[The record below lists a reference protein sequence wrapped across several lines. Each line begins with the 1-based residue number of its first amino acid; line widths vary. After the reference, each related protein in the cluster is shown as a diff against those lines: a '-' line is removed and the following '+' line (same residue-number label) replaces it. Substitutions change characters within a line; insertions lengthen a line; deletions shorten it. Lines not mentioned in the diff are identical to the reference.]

1 LLHFYFRV
9 QVVNSVT
16 QLKLM
21 EVYLSPNGSAS
32 YEQFFA
38 KGMIASEYSVNAFPR
53 KILCSIEVI
62 TTFGRASI
70 HRYDGQC
77 TLPINDAYEKIYF
90 LVWVW
95 LVIVWFRQCGIFWNC
110 SDSVVYFV
118 FQFNTLHLTLNNKS
132 INQ

>member
-1 LLHFYFRV
+1 
-9 QVVNSVT
+9 
-16 QLKLM
+16 M
-21 EVYLSPNGSAS
+21 EVYLSPNGLAS

-77 TLPINDAYEKIYF
+77 ILPINDAYEKIYF

-95 LVIVWFRQCGIFWNC
+95 LVIVCVASGTSGVLFLLKNMLSMFRKCMIKHKYLTNVLIF
-110 SDSVVYFV
+110 S
-118 FQFNTLHLTLNNKS
+118 S
-132 INQ
+132 IFPAT